1 MLYFTLSQIQEQ
13 LILIGQNGLIHV
25 LVWMVV
31 LDIAT
36 GLVKS
41 FKEKRTN
48 STTGLFGVIK
58 HLLVVML
65 TFLVAIY
72 VPLFGYEVVAKM
84 FVIYLIV
91 VYAISI
97 TENWVMLGLP
107 MPLFIIEKLE
117 KLKDTMDKGEKVTID
132 SKITTIEIK
141 KPGKD
146 DV

>member
-13 LILIGQNGLIHV
+13 IVLISQNGLIHV

-41 FKEKRTN
+41 FKVKKTN
-48 STTGLFGVIK
+48 STTGLFGVLK

-65 TFLVAIY
+65 VFIVSIY
-72 VPLFGYEVVAKM
+72 VPLFGYEGISKS
-84 FVIYLIV
+84 FIIYLII

-97 TENWVMLGLP
+97 AENWVMLGLP
-107 MPLFIIEKLE
+107 MPAFIIDKLE
-117 KLKDTMDKGEKVTID
+117 KLKDTMDKGETVTID
-132 SKITTIEIK
+132 SKQTTIEIK
-141 KPGKD
+141 KKGD
-146 DV
+146 DE

>member
-1 MLYFTLSQIQEQ
+1 MLYFTFSQIQEQ

-72 VPLFGYEVVAKM
+72 VPLFGYEGVAKM

-132 SKITTIEIK
+132 SQITTIEIK
-141 KPGKD
+141 KPGED

>member
-1 MLYFTLSQIQEQ
+1 MLYFTFSQIQEQ

-72 VPLFGYEVVAKM
+72 VPLFGYKGVAKM

-97 TENWVMLGLP
+97 AENWVMLGLP

-132 SKITTIEIK
+132 SQITTIEIK
-141 KPGKD
+141 KNRKG
-146 DV
+146 